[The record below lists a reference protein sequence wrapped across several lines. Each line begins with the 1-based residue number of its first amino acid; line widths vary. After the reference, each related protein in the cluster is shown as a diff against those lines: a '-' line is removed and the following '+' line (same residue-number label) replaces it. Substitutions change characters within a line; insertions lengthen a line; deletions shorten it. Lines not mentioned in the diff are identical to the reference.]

1 MSPIKHSLPSLSR
14 REAAIG
20 VLSAAALSAAASSGA
35 HAQAVQLVAVD
46 MMTIGQGYQV
56 SKLIGKSAQ
65 NDKDEKIGALDDFI
79 ITKER
84 NLFAILQVGGFLG
97 LGGHL
102 IAVPYE
108 SLDISD
114 DGRKIV
120 LAGASKEAVGKLPE
134 FMYKK

>member
-1 MSPIKHSLPSLSR
+1 
-14 REAAIG
+14 
-20 VLSAAALSAAASSGA
+20 
-35 HAQAVQLVAVD
+35 
-46 MMTIGQGYQV
+46 MMTLGQGYQI
-56 SKLIGKSAQ
+56 SKLIGKNAQ
-65 NDKDEKIGALDDFI
+65 NDKGEKIGALEDFI
-79 ITKER
+79 ITKQR